1 MAIMRKIVADG
12 AAEEEFF
19 KQVEKRSGETDKKV
33 TAVVTEIIENVKANG
48 DSAVK
53 AYTEKFDGKLP
64 QYYEVPREV
73 INDALTEADS
83 AFTDALLNAVENI
96 TDFHTRQKSQSFVN
110 AKENG
115 VILGQRVRGL
125 ERVGL

>member
-12 AAEEEFF
+12 TAEEEFF

-53 AYTEKFDGKLP
+53 AYT
-64 QYYEVPREV
+64 
-73 INDALTEADS
+73 
-83 AFTDALLNAVENI
+83 
-96 TDFHTRQKSQSFVN
+96 
-110 AKENG
+110 
-115 VILGQRVRGL
+115 
-125 ERVGL
+125 